1 MILNLLLGVEADSSL
16 VLCPILLVA
25 REGDRIGSLQLLG
38 SLLERGD
45 AFVVVLWQP
54 LNLL

>member
-45 AFVVVLWQP
+45 AFVVVLW
-54 LNLL
+54 